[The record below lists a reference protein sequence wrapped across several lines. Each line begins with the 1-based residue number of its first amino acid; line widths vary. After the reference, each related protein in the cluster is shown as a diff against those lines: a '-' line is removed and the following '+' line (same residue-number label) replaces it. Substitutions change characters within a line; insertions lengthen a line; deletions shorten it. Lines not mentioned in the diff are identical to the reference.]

1 MRLLEGVAAY
11 VEERRTFGAVYLDGI
26 PTLDAF
32 CRYAGDIPLSSVRER
47 QIAAFLDGPKIAES
61 TWQQKYRLLRN
72 FFRFWLARNVIS
84 ALPMPSQRPLVESP
98 FKPYVYSRTE
108 IRRLLSMI
116 RIAQK
121 NSNCKIHPRTVRTII
136 LFLYGTGALL
146 SEALALKS
154 GDVDFRR
161 RTITFP
167 SSRPYRSRTIPMCSD
182 LYNVL
187 RRYCAMAHRGS
198 TAVTPVFLNR
208 FGEAITEYSLETTF
222 RRLRQVAGVTRR
234 DGLASRPRLHDLRH
248 TFAVH
253 RIDAWI
259 KHGADLNRMLPAL
272 SVYMGRF
279 GLSSSDRYLTLSPE
293 RFRAQ
298 LDKLSPR
305 RGKKRWRDDK
315 RLMRFLVQ
323 LAHN

>member
-1 MRLLEGVAAY
+1 MKLLEGVSAY
-11 VEERRTFGAVYLDGI
+11 VEERRTFGAVYQDGI

-98 FKPYVYSRTE
+98 FKSYVYSRTE

-121 NSNCKIHPRTVRTII
+121 NSNCKINPRTVRTII

-146 SEALALKS
+146 SEALALKWS
-154 GDVDFRR
+154 DVDFTR

-167 SSRPYRSRTIPMCSD
+167 SSRPYRARTIPMCSD

-187 RRYCAMAHRGS
+187 RRYCAMVHRES
-198 TAVTPVFLNR
+198 TGTTPYLFLNR
-208 FGEAITEYSLETTF
+208 FGEAITEYSIETTF
-222 RRLRQVAGVTRR
+222 RRLRRVAGVTRR

-279 GLSSSDRYLTLSPE
+279 GLSSSDQYLTLSPE

-305 RGKKRWRDDK
+305 RGKKHWRDNPA
-315 RLMRFLVQ
+315 LMKFLAG
-323 LAHN
+323 L